1 MNADLIPLLVASIL
15 SAAVVFLGLGGLN
28 VVLWRNI
35 RAEVR
40 LLSNRIDAASDGE
53 AETDE
58 CLAAVD

>member
-40 LLSNRIDAASDGE
+40 LLSNRIDAASEGE

-58 CLAAVD
+58 GLAAVD